1 MRAQEFIVEGKSY
14 KPFLEQLEDV
24 REEARKEFVIA
35 RLTNQR
41 FPEQADTYYKYMSKI
56 VKAIDEAIAT
66 GKNPAA
72 RRIMRGV
79 IPSNQVLRDAIAKD
93 RATPSK
99 QMWGTGTA
107 RQNESRRRHMW
118 RKAVEFGMKV
128 RRMLNF
134 DVKLDKPPRPK
145 AELEALLQRYKELA
159 DQGKPM
165 PFRMRYDAE
174 QELKR
179 YNNES

>member
-1 MRAQEFIVEGKSY
+1 
-14 KPFLEQLEDV
+14 
-24 REEARKEFVIA
+24 
-35 RLTNQR
+35 
-41 FPEQADTYYKYMSKI
+41 MSKI

-79 IPSNQVLRDAIAKD
+79 IPSNQDLRDAIAKN

-107 RQNESRRRHMW
+107 RQNESRRRSMW
-118 RKAVEFGMKV
+118 LKAIQFGMKV

-134 DVKLDKPPRPK
+134 DVKLDNPPRPK
-145 AELEALLQRYKELA
+145 EELEAILQKYKDMA
-159 DQGKPM
+159 DQGKPL
-165 PFRMRYDAE
+165 PGRYRYDAE

-179 YNNES
+179 YGTE